1 MIISSTITAKE
12 WLDKHNIDL
21 SEMHG
26 NIGDYDGNIFI
37 ETEDGWLFWNTQ
49 GIVEKVSFCI
59 YFNTAG

>member
-12 WLDKHNIDL
+12 WLDKHNLDL

-49 GIVEKVSFCI
+49 GIVEKVSF
-59 YFNTAG
+59 